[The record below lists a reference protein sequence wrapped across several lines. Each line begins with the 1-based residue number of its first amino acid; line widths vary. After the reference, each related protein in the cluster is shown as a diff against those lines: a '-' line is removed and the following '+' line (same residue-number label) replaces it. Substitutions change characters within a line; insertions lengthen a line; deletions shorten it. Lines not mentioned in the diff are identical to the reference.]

1 MTNLEKKTKNKN
13 ETKLIDGFFI
23 SKSDIGF
30 VFNDYFLYFTDIQ
43 SITL

>member
-13 ETKLIDGFFI
+13 KTKLIDSFLI
-23 SKSDIGF
+23 SKSGASF